1 MVSVVQEMVG
11 WKCVDLLHTYPQVA
25 MHDLK
30 TLDQYL
36 ITDFRHWS
44 THKAKYLAGCQSEQ
58 VEPNKRIMSAVTKTG
73 EGIKEQGSL
82 EGWTILKAPLWLKE
96 GLMEHIIE
104 LVVVDDQVRQQSSS
118 MYHT

>member
-1 MVSVVQEMVG
+1 
-11 WKCVDLLHTYPQVA
+11 

-30 TLDQYL
+30 TWNQYL
-36 ITDFRHWS
+36 ITNFRHWS

-58 VEPNKRIMSAVTKTG
+58 VEPNQRIMSAVTKTG

-82 EGWTILKAPLWLKE
+82 EGWTIPKAPLWSKE

-118 MYHT
+118 IPEV

>member
-11 WKCVDLLHTYPQVA
+11 RKCVNLSHTYHQVA

-30 TLDQYL
+30 VWNQYL
-36 ITDFRHWS
+36 INNFRHWS

-58 VEPNKRIMSAVTKTG
+58 VEPNKCIMSAVTKTG

-82 EGWTILKAPLWLKE
+82 EGWTIPKAPLWLKE

-104 LVVVDDQVRQQSSS
+104 LVVVDDQVRQRSSS